1 MRKIMNKENVVLTGK
16 EVAIYVDKYGILHAS
31 ERAENVKEY
40 AASKVMVTDEFGA
53 EGGYV
58 IINGIK
64 TVIYGAGNGY
74 VYLDK
79 YAREHDVRYI
89 TLEDTYHVDGKVTV
103 DKKILPKAIQKV
115 MRIANEVYLQIVG

>member
-31 ERAENVKEY
+31 ERVENVKEY

-53 EGGYV
+53 EGGYA
-58 IINGIK
+58 IINGVK
-64 TVIYGAGNGY
+64 AVIYGAGAGY

-79 YAREHDVRYI
+79 YAREHDIRYI
-89 TLEDTYHVDGKVTV
+89 TLESTYHVEGKVSV
-103 DKKILPKAIQKV
+103 DKKILPKATQKA